1 MFNRISN
8 HSRAFLVMVILSK
21 MKTVRSNIS
30 KYNSLHK
37 FYVVLIKWAMENLMA
52 PFHCLYQLLN
62 DDQHFQYPTDFQF
75 ENTEVNEHNYKKI
88 SATTVYK
95 KLQVLEIRDKI
106 IRASNTTLPIKEI
119 NADKIKPMEGTCQ
132 DMCPEKERLL
142 RIHGN
147 MVSQF
152 KCKMIDLKLEPVFEM
167 MVKQYARSSADQA
180 NPLSQELRLI
190 PVLI

>member
-1 MFNRISN
+1 MGDGKFNGTN
-8 HSRAFLVMVILSK
+8 SRMKRTTYDEDKAFK
-21 MKTVRSNIS
+21 D
-30 KYNSLHK
+30 
-37 FYVVLIKWAMENLMA
+37 EP
-52 PFHCLYQLLN
+52 PFKSQRLYQLFN
-62 DDQHFQYPTDFQF
+62 DDQHFQTPTDSQF
-75 ENTEVNEHNYKKI
+75 ENTEVTEHNYERI

-106 IRASNTTLPIKEI
+106 LRASTALPIKEI
-119 NADKIKPMEGTCQ
+119 NVDEIKPMEGTCQ

-152 KCKMIDLKLEPVFEM
+152 ECKIIDSKLEPIFEM

-180 NPLSQELRLI
+180 NPLSQELR
-190 PVLI
+190 PTSVLV